1 MEEFFNQFFII
12 VKFDTFMTRFVDTI
26 LCIEGARMS
35 IDVKNLASMSQ
46 NLKLLYVEDDKN
58 ARETTL
64 RLLNNFF
71 NDISIAFDGKDG
83 MEKFKNQKYDLVL
96 SDINMP
102 NLSGLEML
110 KSIRKLNPNIPT
122 LLLSAHNDSDYFM
135 EAIELDV
142 DGYILKPLVF
152 KQFIKVLFK
161 IVQKIN
167 LLALRENYQKHLE
180 NEVKK
185 RSAELEHK
193 LYFDSLTNLLSR
205 YSFFKDIKKLDLPV
219 ILLLNIDK
227 FKVINEVYGIDVG
240 SKVLQKF
247 ANFLKT
253 ILKEDSCRLYHLSA
267 DEFAIIDTVIHI
279 DTDKYEELIKNIFKK
294 LHHFKITIDKN
305 IISID
310 ITIGLSTVEENGYES
325 AKIALDY
332 AKKHKKPFM
341 MYSNAI
347 DYRKE
352 NSVAL
357 KYRDEISLAIDEN
370 RVKAV
375 YQPIVDKNMQ
385 IVKYETLMRL
395 KEKDSQKLI
404 SPFYFL
410 EVAIKTRLYE
420 QLSFIVIFKA
430 LNNLS
435 STNKQ
440 LSINFT
446 YSDIKNNKLA
456 MKIEDFLLSHDEIGS
471 RIIFEITESES
482 IESYGVVKNFIARFR
497 KYGVKIAIDDF
508 GSGFSNFNYILEIE
522 PDYLKIDGTLIKDI
536 DVDTNS
542 YILVEAIVNFSHK
555 LGIKVIAEYVHSK
568 KVFEILRKLDID
580 EYQGY
585 YFYEPM
591 QEI

>member
-1 MEEFFNQFFII
+1 
-12 VKFDTFMTRFVDTI
+12 MTQFVDI
-26 LCIEGARMS
+26 VLYIKGVQMS
-35 IDVKNLASMSQ
+35 IDIKDLAEKSK

-64 RLLNNFF
+64 KLLDNFF
-71 NDISIAFDGKDG
+71 NNITIAIDGKDG
-83 MEKFKNQKYDLVL
+83 IEKFKTKKYDLIL

-102 NLSGLEML
+102 NISGLEML
-110 KSIRKLNPNIPT
+110 KNIRKLDT
-122 LLLSAHNDSDYFM
+122 DVSVLLLSAHNDSDYFL

-142 DGYILKPLVF
+142 DGYILKPLVS

-167 LLALRENYQKHLE
+167 LLALKEDYQEHLE
-180 NEVKK
+180 SEVKK

-193 LYFDSLTNLLSR
+193 LYFDSLTDLLSR

-227 FKVINEVYGIDVG
+227 FKVINEVYGIDIG

-247 ANFLKT
+247 AYFLKL
-253 ILKEDSCRLYHLSA
+253 IIKDDLCKLYRLSA
-267 DEFAIIDTVIHI
+267 DEFAIVDITRHI
-279 DTDKYEELIKNIFKK
+279 DTEKYEELIRNIFKK
-294 LHHFKITIDKN
+294 LHHFKMSIDKN

-310 ITIGLSTVEENGYES
+310 ITIGLSTVEKNGYES

-341 MYSNAI
+341 MYSSTI

-357 KYRDEISLAIDEN
+357 KYRDKISLAIDEN
-370 RVKAV
+370 RIVAV
-375 YQPIVDKNMQ
+375 YQPIVDKNMH
-385 IVKYETLMRL
+385 IVKYEALMRL
-395 KEKDSQKLI
+395 KEENSQKLI
-404 SPFYFL
+404 SPLYFL
-410 EVAIKTRLYE
+410 DVAIKTRLYS
-420 QLSFIVIFKA
+420 QLSHIIIFKA
-430 LNNLS
+430 LEMMIL
-435 STNKQ
+435 TKKK

-446 YSDIKNNKLA
+446 YSDIKNANL
-456 MKIEDFLLSHDEIGS
+456 IEDIESFLYLHREVGYNTV
-471 RIIFEITESES
+471 FEITESEN
-482 IESYGVVKNFIARFR
+482 IENYGVVKNFITRFK

-522 PDYLKIDGTLIKDI
+522 PDYLKIDGTLIRNI
-536 DVDTNS
+536 DTDVNS
-542 YILVEAIVNFSHK
+542 HTLVEAIVKFSHK
-555 LGIKVIAEYVHSK
+555 LDIKVIAEYVHSK
-568 KVFEILRKLDID
+568 KVFDILKELGVD

-585 YFYEPM
+585 YFHEPLE
-591 QEI
+591 EIKND

>member
-1 MEEFFNQFFII
+1 
-12 VKFDTFMTRFVDTI
+12 
-26 LCIEGARMS
+26 MS
-35 IDVKNLASMSQ
+35 IDIKDLAKNSK

-64 RLLNNFF
+64 KLLDNFF
-71 NDISIAFDGKDG
+71 NNITIAIDGKDG
-83 MEKFKNQKYDLVL
+83 IEKFKNKKYDLIL

-102 NLSGLEML
+102 NINGLEML
-110 KSIRKLNPNIPT
+110 KNIRKLDT
-122 LLLSAHNDSDYFM
+122 EVSVLLLSAHNDSDYFL

-167 LLALRENYQKHLE
+167 LLALNENYQKHLE
-180 NEVKK
+180 SEVKK

-193 LYFDSLTNLLSR
+193 LYFDSLTDLLSR
-205 YSFFKDIKKLDLPV
+205 YSFFKDIEKLDLPV

-247 ANFLKT
+247 ADFLKL
-253 ILKEDSCRLYHLSA
+253 IIKDNSCKLYRLSA
-267 DEFAIIDTVIHI
+267 DEFAIVDTTRHI
-279 DTDKYEELIKNIFKK
+279 DTEKYEELIRDIFKK
-294 LHHFKITIDKN
+294 LHYFKMSIDKN

-310 ITIGLSTVEENGYES
+310 ITIGLSTVEKNGYES

-332 AKKHKKPFM
+332 AKKHKKSFM
-341 MYSNAI
+341 MYSSAI

-352 NSVAL
+352 NSAAL
-357 KYRDEISLAIDEN
+357 KYRDKISLAIDEN
-370 RVKAV
+370 RIVAV
-375 YQPIVDKNMQ
+375 YQPIVDKNML

-395 KEKDSQKLI
+395 KEENSQKLI

-410 EVAIKTRLYE
+410 DVAIKTRLYS
-420 QLSFIVIFKA
+420 QLSHIIIFKA
-430 LNNLS
+430 LEMVN

-446 YSDIKNNKLA
+446 YSDIKNANL
-456 MKIEDFLLSHDEIGS
+456 IEDIESFLYLHSEVGNKS
-471 RIIFEITESES
+471 VFEITESEN
-482 IESYGVVKNFIARFR
+482 IENYDVVKNFITRFK

-522 PDYLKIDGTLIKDI
+522 PDYLKIDGTLIKNI
-536 DVDTNS
+536 DTDANS
-542 YILVEAIVNFSHK
+542 HALVEAIVKFSHK

-568 KVFEILRKLDID
+568 KVFDILKELDVD

-585 YFYEPM
+585 YFYEPL
-591 QEI
+591 QEIQE